1 MKKTNKNYL
10 YIAVVYAVMLFG
22 AAYWYCTTDSDLIY
36 TMENAEIENFKQ
48 SSIAISESNED
59 VLRRLDEAVKANPKF
74 GEWKM
79 KAEKIKQ
86 TAIHSTQIL
95 KDLEMKS
102 TTNSL
107 SQKDKQ
113 TALEAYKMLYDVSES
128 IIEKRE
134 WKEYFAEKI
143 FPIRKL
149 TDLEGINTVLY
160 LQAFQNLIAIT
171 TSQNLNYCLDKG
183 TGHSC
188 GSYDD
193 PFRLVYQLE
202 HTCVKAGEPIK
213 GWIGLAK
220 YSNLKISNL
229 YVNGKPYPTVKGI
242 ALYKHP
248 PQPAGKYPL
257 VASCE
262 VVVGD
267 TTIAVRDTLYYM
279 VR

>member
-1 MKKTNKNYL
+1 MKKTNKKHL
-10 YIAVVYAVMLFG
+10 YIAVVYAVMLFS

-36 TMENAEIENFKQ
+36 TMENAEIANFKQ

-74 GEWKM
+74 GEWKI

-95 KDLEMKS
+95 KNLEMKN

-113 TALEAYKMLYDVSES
+113 TALQAYKMLYDLSES

-134 WKEYFAEKI
+134 WEEYFAGKI
-143 FPIRKL
+143 FSVTKL
-149 TDLEGINTVLY
+149 ANLEKTNTILY
-160 LQAFQNLIAIT
+160 LQALQNIIVIT
-171 TSQNLNYCLDKG
+171 TWQNLNYCLDKA
-183 TGHSC
+183 TGYIDC
-188 GSYDD
+188 GYYD
-193 PFRLVYQLE
+193 PFRLVYQLDR
-202 HTCVKAGEPIK
+202 TCVKAGEPVK

-220 YSNLKISNL
+220 YNNFKMSNL
-229 YVNGKPYPTVKGI
+229 YVNGKPCPTIKGV
-242 ALYKHP
+242 ALYKHA

-257 VASCE
+257 VASCSVE
-262 VVVGD
+262 VGD
-267 TTIAVRDTLYYM
+267 TTILVRDTLYYT